1 MLDSLTGNHASNEG
15 RRILLHKKPIRID
28 SANVNRSLV
37 NNFAGLLSLLLY
49 LLMKTITKH
58 GRQML
63 KSVPA
68 GWDGCVPPAEDMM

>member
-37 NNFAGLLSLLLY
+37 NNFAGPSFFAAVFVDEDHNQAR
-49 LLMKTITKH
+49 KADAQVCSSRV
-58 GRQML
+58 GRMCA
-63 KSVPA
+63 SS
-68 GWDGCVPPAEDMM
+68 